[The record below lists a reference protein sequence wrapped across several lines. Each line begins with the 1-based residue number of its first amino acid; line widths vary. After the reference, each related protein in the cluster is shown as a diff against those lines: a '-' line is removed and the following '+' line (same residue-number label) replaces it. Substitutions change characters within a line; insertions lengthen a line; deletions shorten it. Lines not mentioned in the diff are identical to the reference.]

1 VIGIRGH
8 YERSR
13 LHGQQVVFPYD
24 PQHTFVIDQHPAS
37 PQLGADPS
45 IPVSASVLDGD
56 LLNHAPYLHVFLDWC
71 SLLQRA
77 IKTGSADPGQL
88 THSLDA

>member
-1 VIGIRGH
+1 MLDRD
-8 YERSR
+8 
-13 LHGQQVVFPYD
+13 LL
-24 PQHTFVIDQHPAS
+24 HPA
-37 PQLGADPS
+37 A
-45 IPVSASVLDGD
+45 
-56 LLNHAPYLHVFLDWC
+56 YLHVFLDRC